1 MQKITNAI
9 ELQNAIQIVE
19 KEHALK
25 GLLLKEQL
33 YCTYESLKPINII
46 KNTLRDVV
54 SATSLT
60 DNLLGTVTGLAG
72 GYLSKKMVV
81 GTSGNIIR
89 NLLGSVLQF
98 GVTSVVAKHP
108 EAIKYVG
115 QFIFQHLFRKKE
127 NKSDSTLE

>member
-1 MQKITNAI
+1 MQKITNAV
-9 ELQNAIQIVE
+9 ELQNAILLVQN
-19 KEHALK
+19 EHAIK

-46 KNTLRDVV
+46 KNTLHDVI

-60 DNLLGTVTGLAG
+60 DNLLGTVTGLAS

-89 NLLGSVLQF
+89 NLLGSVIQF
-98 GVTSVVAKHP
+98 GVTTTVAQHP
-108 EAIKYVG
+108 DAIKYVG
-115 QFIFQHLFRKKE
+115 QFIFQHLFHKKE
-127 NKSDSTLE
+127 KKSDSTLE